1 MNNPQN
7 SDVSKCG
14 HKNLKKSGGYIVCQD
29 CGVVLDENI
38 DFANN
43 VPLDDHY
50 KETQLD
56 YERNI
61 KIRDSKAKQDPIIK
75 QKYERLQILEKWYRD
90 YQTSFTEQRKTITF
104 LKSYGINIDNV
115 KYEAIK
121 NRYLRYNRNHRKTYQ
136 NMVII
141 FLAIIW
147 MEIKDTT
154 NIRIER
160 FIDIS
165 NELGHKINK
174 KMLNNAM
181 LKIRRTEEFWKKFR
195 KIEDIDNEIKN
206 RIKVLFEKGLNNIP
220 YEKVKMFINSKSDY
234 NKLKIEMQLMANELL
249 DKISYN
255 QLRNLNYK
263 AFTAGLIYYV
273 GQCLDNRKIF
283 TQNLIEEATLFSSTT
298 IRKKFQVLKEI
309 LGYPKSNKK
318 KSLTNY

>member
-1 MNNPQN
+1 
-7 SDVSKCG
+7 
-14 HKNLKKSGGYIVCQD
+14 
-29 CGVVLDENI
+29 
-38 DFANN
+38 
-43 VPLDDHY
+43 
-50 KETQLD
+50 
-56 YERNI
+56 
-61 KIRDSKAKQDPIIK
+61 
-75 QKYERLQILEKWYRD
+75 
-90 YQTSFTEQRKTITF
+90 
-104 LKSYGINIDNV
+104 
-115 KYEAIK
+115 
-121 NRYLRYNRNHRKTYQ
+121 
-136 NMVII
+136 
-141 FLAIIW
+141 